1 MRPLSRPVGVAFVI
15 GVSKFLRLAAPAA
28 ALAVWLAGCSSWGS
42 RDPTNQPLS
51 GSAAEAFA
59 TSRQD
64 PTAGDDVLVGLAF
77 SGGGTRAA
85 AFAHGVL
92 QELDQTAVRTRRG
105 THSLLDNV
113 GFVSGVSGGSVAAA
127 YFGLKKREALTD
139 FREKFLIRNAEE
151 GLNTSID
158 PVNLVRALGGGVND
172 VRVFSR
178 WLDENLFKGATFAD
192 FRKTPGP
199 RIWINA
205 SDIYNRTPFI
215 YGEAAFISLCS
226 DLASYP
232 IAEAVAASAAVP
244 IVFTPMV
251 IKTYPK
257 QCNDQPPE
265 WLQKAYSDPHAPPLL
280 KGFANALTSYQ
291 NGTTKYLKLVDGG
304 LVDNF
309 GLSGLTISRLAA
321 RMPHE
326 PLSPE
331 QAVRLRRSIVI
342 LVDAGRAP
350 SGDWVQSIDGPTGTE
365 LIMAAAD
372 TAGQASVNAS
382 YTAFQATMADWQ
394 RQLIGW
400 RCALSPELRK
410 RYGVPANWNCRDL
423 KLTVTRVGFDQLG
436 AERAK
441 LLYAVDTRL
450 KLPANQV
457 DTVIAAGRDALGV
470 NPVYVDFLKAVG
482 GRSHQPLPFPGGPVA
497 PAESAPVAVVPSLPG
512 LSPAS
517 SFSAAQ

>member
-1 MRPLSRPVGVAFVI
+1 L
-15 GVSKFLRLAAPAA
+15 
-28 ALAVWLAGCSSWGS
+28 GS
-42 RDPTNQPLS
+42 RDPTNLPLS
-51 GSAAEAFA
+51 GSAAQAFA
-59 TSRQD
+59 TGRQD
-64 PTAGDDVLVGLAF
+64 PTANDDVLVGLAF

-92 QELDQTAVRTRRG
+92 LEIDQTRVRTRTG
-105 THSLLDNV
+105 THSLLDSV
-113 GFVSGVSGGSVAAA
+113 GFVSGVSGGSVVAA
-127 YFGLKKREALTD
+127 YFGLKKREALSD
-139 FREKFLIRNAEE
+139 FREKFLLRNAEE
-151 GLNTSID
+151 GLDTSIG

-178 WLDENLFKGATFAD
+178 WLDENLYNGATFAD

-232 IAEAVAASAAVP
+232 VAEAVAASAAVP

-251 IKTYPK
+251 IRTYPK
-257 QCNDQPPE
+257 QCSDQPPD
-265 WLQKAYSDPHAPPLL
+265 WLQKAYNNPHTPPLL
-280 KGFANALTSYQ
+280 KSFANALYSYQ

-309 GLSGLTISRLAA
+309 GLSGFTISRLAA
-321 RMPHE
+321 RFPHE

-350 SGDWVQSIDGPTGTE
+350 SGDWVQSIDGPSGTE

-394 RQLIGW
+394 RQLINW
-400 RCALSPELRK
+400 RCALSPELRH
-410 RYGVPANWNCRDL
+410 RYGAPANWNCRDL
-423 KLTVTRVGFDQLG
+423 KLAVTRVGFDQLG

-441 LLYAVDTRL
+441 VLNAVDTRL
-450 KLPANQV
+450 KLPADQV
-457 DTVIAAGRDALGV
+457 DTVIASARDALSV
-470 NPVYVDFLKAVG
+470 NPAYIDFLKSLG
-482 GRSHQPLPFPGGPVA
+482 GRPHRPMPFPGGPVT
-497 PAESAPVAVVPSLPG
+497 PAESTPVAVVPDMPHA
-512 LSPAS
+512 SPVS
-517 SFSAAQ
+517 SFTATR

>member
-1 MRPLSRPVGVAFVI
+1 
-15 GVSKFLRLAAPAA
+15 
-28 ALAVWLAGCSSWGS
+28 LAG

-59 TSRQD
+59 SSRQD
-64 PTAGDDVLVGLAF
+64 PRVGDDVVVGLAF

-92 QELDQTAVRTRRG
+92 QELNDTTVRTHTG

-113 GFVSGVSGGSVAAA
+113 TFVSGVSGGSVAAA
-127 YFGLKKREALTD
+127 YFGLKKREALSD

-151 GLNTSID
+151 GLSTGINPI
-158 PVNLVRALGGGVND
+158 NLVRALGGGVND
-172 VRVFSR
+172 VRVFAR
-178 WLDENLFKGATFAD
+178 WLDQNLYNGATFAD

-232 IAEAVAASAAVP
+232 IADAVAASAAVP

-251 IKTYPK
+251 IKTYSK
-257 QCNDQPPE
+257 QCTDQPPE
-265 WLQKAYSDPHAPPLL
+265 WLQRAYASPNSPPLL
-280 KGFANALTSYQ
+280 KGFANALYSYRD
-291 NGTTKYLKLVDGG
+291 GTTKYLKLVDGG

-309 GLSGLTISRLAA
+309 GLSGFTISRLAA
-321 RMPHE
+321 QQPHE

-331 QAVRLRRSIVI
+331 QAVRLRRMMVV
-342 LVDAGRAP
+342 LVDAGRGP
-350 SGDWVQSIDGPTGTE
+350 SGNWVQTVDGPTGSE

-382 YTAFQATMADWQ
+382 FTAFQSIMSDWQ
-394 RQLIGW
+394 RQLSTW
-400 RCALSPELRK
+400 RCSLSPELRK
-410 RYGVPANWNCRDL
+410 RYGVPANWNCRDI
-423 KLTVTRVGFDQLG
+423 KLVVTRVAFDQLG
-436 AERAK
+436 PERAK
-441 LLYAVDTRL
+441 VLNAVDTRL
-450 KLPANQV
+450 KLPVDQV
-457 DTVIAAGRDALGV
+457 DAVIAAGRDALGV
-470 NPVYVDFLKAVG
+470 NSAYTEFLKSVG
-482 GRSHQPLPFPGGPVA
+482 GRARQPMPAPGEPA
-497 PAESAPVAVVPSLPG
+497 AESAPVAAFPG
-512 LSPAS
+512 LPDIVPAS
-517 SFSAAQ
+517 SFSEAR